1 MIDPRDLV
9 EFFDAPAGVSFNL
22 TPAEAVA
29 YFKAKGLRVTFDYR
43 DLMAEEHM
51 AAFTVAKMLDQDMLA
66 DVHASLTAAMESGQS
81 FQQWADELKPYL
93 QGKGWWGRQAIT
105 DPVTGQTIVAQLG
118 SAGRLKTVFRTN
130 MQSAYSVG
138 AWQQIQDQKNSAPY
152 LLYDAIDDHRTR
164 PEHAAQ
170 DDKVYRVDDPFWQ
183 VWYPPNG
190 YNCRCSVIQ
199 LDAEEVAALG
209 LAPSPSPPIQTETW
223 INPRTGKKQKV
234 PVGQDPG
241 FAFNAGQARL
251 EQLAKLALEKLAALP
266 PAQQAAGI
274 AGQKAAQDAAKA
286 ALEAEVLDAQK
297 VLAKVTGQEQLARS
311 QMKAA
316 KRAAQFQIDKALAE
330 KTPYLSTAINQLKAK
345 GAITDPAE
353 LLEAAKAQAAKAKQS
368 NFLSEYKKAY
378 LADKKPSAN
387 AQAAWDN
394 LPEVA
399 QQDILK
405 VLDAQKLANSA
416 EFQAQKALAEITTG
430 DVGSKKTV
438 LATLEADP
446 AFAILPAT
454 QKLAKFEDAY
464 KAFQAQKNV
473 ASALS
478 NYKKA
483 ILAGKQP
490 SAAQVAAFEALD
502 DAAKLKFLAGIDKAK
517 LTQAVSTAPD
527 VAGALSAKD
536 SQKLLND
543 LIKKIDAVGTDEA
556 AIYAK
561 ALKSLKTT
569 TWKNLSD
576 QQKTAL
582 VNQAIGKLG
591 ELKGG
596 GIPPAVPPSQ
606 VAPPS
611 PKGPPQPDAYTPAG
625 AAPQQ
630 SPLNPQRLTQ
640 VGGQGG
646 SNPGGLYLDQDTGI
660 QWYVKY
666 PDNLEALQN
675 ELLAGKL
682 YELAGVNVP
691 ELRLIT
697 LNGKPALASR
707 IIDGLERTTAANLAK
722 TAGTMEGFAAD
733 AWLANWDVTGLNLDN
748 LLVKGGKA
756 YRIDVG
762 GSLLFRAQGTAK
774 GSAFGDFVTEL
785 ETLLDPK
792 KNAQAA
798 KVFGKIT
805 PAQLQAGVQ
814 RILAISDDQIRAL
827 VTAYGPP
834 KQQAALIKR
843 LIARRNDLA
852 KRFPKLN
859 QAYLEAQKEA
869 ALLVNSQAIEGLN
882 MIDAQVIEAIKGIAT
897 RSQAG
902 KALEAKDLTR
912 VAAVRKGLEGW
923 KKQWKGQLTDA
934 QIDEAETF
942 YQAWLDKLDE
952 AIKPGTGNQG
962 AWSAAK
968 FNGWS
973 KTDLDVDVANLKV
986 EVWEPT
992 AGGAVMS
999 PAQGKKALAG
1009 VGASYSKR
1017 NTTAAWKKVPEEHQ
1031 QAMTHYSGSYYHT
1044 INEALRTG
1052 RITPAQKDYANL
1064 LSEGLRIAPKFVGRS
1079 SRGVQLDGAKFTKF
1093 ITEHQEAFKTG
1104 GTVVHRGFI
1113 SSTVGDTPAFS
1124 AKNIWLHIDGKKGV
1138 HIRALSLHAS
1148 ENEVLLDHG
1157 SRFKV
1162 TDMKQKGSRWYIWLE
1177 EV

>member
-1 MIDPRDLV
+1 MIGPQDLV
-9 EFFDAPAGVSFNL
+9 EFFDAPTGVSFNL

-29 YFKAKGLRVTFDYR
+29 FFKAKGLRVTFDYR
-43 DLMAEEHM
+43 DLLAEEHV

-81 FQQWADELKPYL
+81 FQQWADELRPML

-105 DPVTGQTIVAQLG
+105 DPVTGQTLVAQLG
-118 SAGRLKTVFRTN
+118 SAGRLKTIFRTN
-130 MQSAYSVG
+130 MQSAYQVG
-138 AWQQIQDQKNSAPY
+138 AWQQIQDQKNQAPF

-164 PEHAAQ
+164 PEHAVH
-170 DDKVYRVDDPFWQ
+170 DDKVYRIDDPFWQ

-199 LDAEEVAALG
+199 LDADEVAALG
-209 LAPSPSPPIQTETW
+209 LSPSVAPPIPTEVW
-223 INPRTGKKQKV
+223 VNPRTGKKQNV

-241 FAFNAGQARL
+241 FAFNAGRARL

-274 AGQKAAQDAAKA
+274 AGQKAAQEAAQA

-297 VLAKVTGQEQLARS
+297 VLAKVTGQENLARS

-416 EFQAQKALAEITTG
+416 EFQAQKALADITTG
-430 DVGSKKTV
+430 DVASKKTI

-502 DAAKLKFLAGIDKAK
+502 EMGKLKFLAGIDKAK
-517 LTQAVSTAPD
+517 LTQAVSTAP
-527 VAGALSAKD
+527 ATGGAFTAQE

-543 LIKKIDAVGTDEA
+543 LIKKIDAVNSSDS

-561 ALKSLKTT
+561 ALKSLKNT

-576 QQKTAL
+576 QQKTAV
-582 VNQAIGKLG
+582 VNQAIAKLG
-591 ELKGG
+591 ELKGTT
-596 GIPPAVPPSQ
+596 PKAVPLTQ
-606 VAPPS
+606 AEAPS
-611 PKGPPQPDAYTPAG
+611 PKGPPQPAAYQPAG
-625 AAPQQ
+625 ALPQET
-630 SPLNPQRLTQ
+630 PINPQRLTQ

-646 SNPGGLYLDQDTGI
+646 SNPGGLYLDQDTGV
-660 QWYVKY
+660 QWYIKY

-682 YELAGVNVP
+682 YQLAGVEVP

-697 LNGKPALASR
+697 FNGKPALASR
-707 IIDGLERTTAANLAK
+707 VIDGLERTTAANLAK

-748 LLVKGGKA
+748 LLVKAGKA

-762 GSLLFRAQGTAK
+762 GSLLFRAQGGLK
-774 GSAFGDFVTEL
+774 GSAFADTVDEL
-785 ETLLDPK
+785 ATLLDK
-792 KNAQAA
+792 GKNAKSAS
-798 KVFGKIT
+798 VFGKIT
-805 PAQLQAGVQ
+805 PAQLEAGVQ
-814 RILAISDDQIRAL
+814 RILAISDDQIRAM

-834 KQQAALIKR
+834 KYQADLVKK

-852 KRFPKLN
+852 KRFPKLS
-859 QAYLEAQKEA
+859 QAYQEALQESIEMAQNEAIA
-869 ALLVNSQAIEGLN
+869 ALSGVDNDFIT
-882 MIDAQVIEAIKGIAT
+882 AIKGIAT
-897 RSQAG
+897 RSQSG
-902 KALEAKDLTR
+902 KALEAKDLER
-912 VAAVRKGLEGW
+912 VVAARQAVQKFTAEW
-923 KKQWKGQLTDA
+923 KTKLTA
-934 QIDEAETF
+934 TQVTEIESYYA
-942 YQAWLDKLDE
+942 AWLDQLE
-952 AIKPGTGNQG
+952 AAVKPGVGNQG
-962 AWSAAK
+962 AWVPAK
-968 FNGWS
+968 FPGWQ
-973 KTDLDVDVANLKV
+973 KTTLDIDSAGIKV
-986 EVWEPT
+986 EIYNP
-992 AGGAVMS
+992 AGTGQINMTQ
-999 PAQGKKALAG
+999 AQAKKALAG

-1017 NTTAAWKKVPEEHQ
+1017 IDTADWKKVPHEHQ
-1031 QAMTHYSGSYYHT
+1031 QAMTHYSGSYYAT
-1044 INEALRTG
+1044 INDALRTG
-1052 RITPAQKDYANL
+1052 RITPAQKAYADL
-1064 LSEGLRIAPKFVGRS
+1064 LSEGLSAAPKFVGRS
-1079 SRGVQLDGAKFTKF
+1079 SRGVQLTGAKFDKF
-1093 ITEHQEAFKTG
+1093 IKEHQEAFKTG
-1104 GTVVHRGFI
+1104 GSVVHRGFI

-1124 AKNIWLHIDGKKGV
+1124 GKNIWLHIDGKTGV
-1138 HIRALSLHAS
+1138 HIRKLSLHAS
-1148 ENEVLLDHG
+1148 ENEVLLNHAT
-1157 SRFKV
+1157 RFKV